1 MIRYNGGG
9 VAMMMIARA
18 KEALMEWMPINKRI
32 ITARFYSKYEK
43 LTVVKAYAPTN
54 DAMDKENN
62 ELYNQ
67 LPDTVSDCNGN
78 DIMAVKGD
86 LNANVAKNNTNR
98 EEVVG
103 KLEQI
108 SLKKTSISLP
118 GGHQM
123 GGQ

>member
-1 MIRYNGGG
+1 
-9 VAMMMIARA
+9 MMMIARA
-18 KEALMEWMPINKRI
+18 KEALTEWMPINKRI
-32 ITARFYSKYEK
+32 ITARFYSKYKK

-67 LPDTVSDCNGN
+67 LPDTVSDRNGN
-78 DIMAVKGD
+78 GIMVVKGD
-86 LNANVAKNNTNR
+86 LNAKVGKNNTNR